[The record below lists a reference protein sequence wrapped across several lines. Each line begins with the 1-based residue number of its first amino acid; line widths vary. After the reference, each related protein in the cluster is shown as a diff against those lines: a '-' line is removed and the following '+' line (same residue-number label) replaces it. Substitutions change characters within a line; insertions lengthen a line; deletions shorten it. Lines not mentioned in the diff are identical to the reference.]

1 MKIRPDQ
8 LSQQLEKNLAPL
20 YLISGDEPL
29 QVMEATDQVR
39 AKARELGY
47 SERTVMDVDKDFDW
61 NSLTAEASNLS
72 LFAEKRILELRIPT
86 GKPGKPGGAALSE
99 YASRPAEDTV
109 LIITAGKFDK
119 ASTNT
124 KWYKALDALGITMQ
138 CWPVE
143 SHALPRWIEER
154 CISKGLHPDK
164 EAVRLLVDR
173 VEGNLLAAAQE
184 IEKLC
189 LLVDSPQLN
198 AQQVSDAVADSSRF
212 SIYDLGDAALSGD
225 ISRTSHIV
233 YGLQAEGIEAVLALW
248 AISREIRT
256 LTTAAANSNQS
267 ADAALAKAGVWSKRI
282 PIMKKALSRH
292 NQNSLQ
298 QLLVMCAKTDRMI
311 KGLESGKAWDQLYQL
326 CLSLSGYNIQLV
338 SQSVNHST

>member
-8 LSQQLEKNLAPL
+8 LSQQLEKKLAPL

-29 QVMEATDQVR
+29 QVMEATDMVR

-61 NSLTAEASNLS
+61 NSLTAEANNLS
-72 LFAEKRILELRIPT
+72 LFAEQRILELRIPT
-86 GKPGKPGGAALSE
+86 GKPGKQGGAALAE
-99 YASRPAEDTV
+99 YAARPAEDTV
-109 LIITAGKFDK
+109 LIITAGKVDK

-124 KWYKALDALGITMQ
+124 KWYKSLDALGITLQ

-143 SHALPRWIEER
+143 SHALPRWIEDR

-189 LLVDSPQLN
+189 LLVDTPKLS

-212 SIYDLGDAALSGD
+212 NIYDLGDAALSGN

-233 YGLQAEGIEAVLALW
+233 NGLQAEGVEVVLALW

-256 LTTAAANSNQS
+256 LTAAAANASQS
-267 ADAALAKAGVWSKRI
+267 PDSALAKAGVWSKRL
-282 PIMKKALSRH
+282 PVMKKALSRH
-292 NQNSLQ
+292 NQTSLQ
-298 QLLVMCAKTDRMI
+298 QLLTMCAQTDRII
-311 KGLESGKAWDQLYQL
+311 KGIEPGKAWDQLYQL
-326 CLSLSGYNIQLV
+326 CLNLAGYKIQ
-338 SQSVNHST
+338 SS